1 MARGITE
8 HDVHT
13 AADAL
18 VAVGDRPTVDR
29 IRAHLGTGSPNTV
42 TRWLETWW
50 QALGQRLN
58 SHQARLAV
66 PEAPEAVARA
76 AGQWWNLALEAAKAS
91 LEEELSSERAALQ
104 ADRDALLQARAALDA
119 EALTMR
125 SDNEAALAAQRLAE
139 AQAKELTR
147 LVTRLEAQVEELT
160 GQREAADQREAG
172 MEAARQVIENRLQT
186 VQQAAEV
193 EREGFLQHIRAVE
206 DRANAEVDR
215 TRQEVKDLKVQLKE
229 QAKAQAVAAKAA
241 RQLLERA
248 SAEAKDAQREL
259 SIQRTR
265 AEAAE
270 SRLGHIQDVSE
281 AVEAAIRRAGA
292 SSEKKTGRSSGT
304 TTQKKRSKMASVELR
319 AAKPR
324 R

>member
-1 MARGITE
+1 MLGQLHDRRQRDSLAAGLGHESRPQAVPTKIPLQPGQACPPLHDLPDGGRGE
-8 HDVHT
+8 GG
-13 AADAL
+13 ADAL
-18 VAVGDRPTVDR
+18 LPHPPEDR
-29 IRAHLGTGSPNTV
+29 
-42 TRWLETWW
+42 
-50 QALGQRLN
+50 ALGDPGRFQPVLQCEGGPIEHRLVWRGGRGD
-58 SHQARLAV
+58 AGLLCLAV
-66 PEAPEAVARA
+66 
-76 AGQWWNLALEAAKAS
+76 LK
-91 LEEELSSERAALQ
+91 
-104 ADRDALLQARAALDA
+104 
-119 EALTMR
+119 
-125 SDNEAALAAQRLAE
+125 
-139 AQAKELTR
+139 
-147 LVTRLEAQVEELT
+147 TRLEAQVEELT